1 MLSIG
6 GEGQN
11 QLHQQ
16 AVGAFSIN
24 AFKVRLSRIRETR
37 MGFFMD

>member
-1 MLSIG
+1 MESMD
-6 GEGQN
+6 QR
-11 QLHQQ
+11 

-24 AFKVRLSRIRETR
+24 AFKGYLSKIKETR